1 MVRRS
6 LRARSWTIRRLKSR
20 SLKSRSLKRSSERRT
35 AANNLMAHGL
45 LYYLMIPLLALAALF
60 QSTAA
65 GRLALRG
72 VKPDLVLLL
81 VLIGVLLYG
90 PRIGLVWAF
99 FGGIF
104 LDVFSGGP
112 MGASSLALM
121 AAVFITGLGY
131 RTVFSLPPAGADWR
145 QRGWHSRLR
154 CDLPGGTHCAGMAS
168 PALLA
173 WAFPSAS
180 CPFGPQCS
188 S

>member
-1 MVRRS
+1 M
-6 LRARSWTIRRLKSR
+6 AR
-20 SLKSRSLKRSSERRT
+20 
-35 AANNLMAHGL
+35 GL

-131 RTVFSLPPAGADWR
+131 RTFSRYHLLVPIGVSVVGTVVYGVTYLGVLTALDGFAGLA
-145 QRGWHSRLR
+145 SL
-154 CDLPGGTHCAGMAS
+154 DLPQRELPFWPTVQFVIV
-168 PALLA
+168 PAVLYNTTLMILA
-173 WAFPSAS
+173 I
-180 CPFGPQCS
+180 PFLNRLPETQETITTFQ
-188 S
+188 